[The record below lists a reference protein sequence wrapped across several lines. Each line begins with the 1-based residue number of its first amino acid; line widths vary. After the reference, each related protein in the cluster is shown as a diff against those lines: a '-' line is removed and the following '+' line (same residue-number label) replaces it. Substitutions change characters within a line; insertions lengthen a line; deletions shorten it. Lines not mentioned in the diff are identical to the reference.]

1 MKTTRRGFLGAALAV
16 AAAGCHRT
24 ATPPAVEAAGPH
36 RVAAPP
42 ERARVVVV
50 RASAFRSLEAAV
62 GTAIER
68 FGGIPGLRR
77 GDTVCLK
84 PALNSDK
91 PYPATA
97 DPATAAVLAR
107 LALDHGATPFIADR
121 TMFARATAP
130 VLERTG
136 MNALAAKLGIRALAL
151 DDEPTV
157 ELCDTR
163 ATHWGGSV
171 HLYAPPIEATHLINL
186 CTPRTHKLAGFTLAL
201 KNNVGLVGGGR
212 RLGMHG
218 PGGFRERVAEINL
231 FTRPSLVVMDG
242 RQGFTDGG
250 PDAGTLRAL
259 DFIAVS
265 DDPCAI
271 DAVAMMLLHQA
282 GARLTAA
289 TVGEDPILQRAATL
303 GIGIGAL
310 GRIDVVTDDE
320 PFLRALAPASAG

>member
-1 MKTTRRGFLGAALAV
+1 MKTTRRELLGAALAV

-24 ATPPAVEAAGPH
+24 TTPPALEAAGPH
-36 RVAAPP
+36 RVRAPS
-42 ERARVVVV
+42 ERARVAVV
-50 RASAFRSLEAAV
+50 RASAFRSIEAAV
-62 GTAIER
+62 ATAIEH
-68 FGGIPGLRR
+68 FGGIPALRP

-97 DPATAAVLAR
+97 DPATAGVLAR

-136 MNALAAKLGIRALAL
+136 MNALATKLGIRAVAL
-151 DDEPTV
+151 DDEATV
-157 ELCDTR
+157 ELSDAR

-201 KNNVGLVGGGR
+201 KNNVGLVAGSR

-218 PGGFRERVAEINL
+218 PGGFRERVAELNL

-242 RQGFTDGG
+242 RLGFIDGG
-250 PDAGTLRAL
+250 PDEGTLHAL
-259 DFIAVS
+259 DFVAVS

-271 DAVAMMLLHQA
+271 DVVAMTLLHQA
-282 GARLTAA
+282 GARLTAP
-289 TVGEDPILQRAATL
+289 TVAEDRVLQRASA
-303 GIGIGAL
+303 IGVGVGQP
-310 GRIDVVTDDE
+310 GRIDVLAEDE
-320 PFLRALAPASAG
+320 TFRRALEPTAAG